1 MTYTAT
7 LSTLPKLSIQLSI
20 LKEKSKYTRYS
31 MDFYCTEEETI
42 HDALTGLFKTKVLF
56 KKEYSILWVV
66 NISAKNNRIVTDSI
80 IPVFVSK
87 VKHGYRMTPIYY
99 PFLKDMY
106 SVKDTK
112 YMVYFIGENGIA
124 DFTLTDED
132 DFPVFEEND
141 NLDNAI
147 IFTRYEDAIKYRR
160 LFIEYTKEKRKETD
174 ERHANG
180 IYTIDEIAKKFGISP
195 TDLKI
200 INAEDDDYMYYEG
213 TRPEDFG
220 ELGDGY
226 STRYWD

>member
-7 LSTLPKLSIQLSI
+7 LSSTLAKLST
-20 LKEKSKYTRYS
+20 LKEKSKYTRYL
-31 MDFYCTEEETI
+31 MDLYCTKEETI
-42 HDALTGLFKTKVLF
+42 HNALSGLFKTKVLF
-56 KKEYSILWVV
+56 QKKYNILWVV
-66 NISAKNNRIVTDSI
+66 NISAKNNRIVTDNI
-80 IPVFVSK
+80 IPIFVSK
-87 VKHGYRMTPIYY
+87 VKYGYRMTPIYY

-106 SVKDTK
+106 RVKDAK
-112 YMVYFIGENGIA
+112 YMVYVIGKHGIA
-124 DFTLTDED
+124 DFTLTDEN

-147 IFTRYEDAIKYRR
+147 IFTRYEDAIKYRS
-160 LFIEYTKEKRKETD
+160 LFIEYTKEKKKKTD

-180 IYTIDEIAKKFGISP
+180 IFTIDEIAKKLGISP

-200 INAEDDDYMYYEG
+200 INDEDDDYMYYEG

-226 STRYWD
+226 MI

>member
-7 LSTLPKLSIQLSI
+7 LSSTLAKLST
-20 LKEKSKYTRYS
+20 LKEKSKYTRYL
-31 MDFYCTEEETI
+31 MDLYCTEEETI
-42 HDALTGLFKTKVLF
+42 HNALSGLFKTKVLF
-56 KKEYSILWVV
+56 QKKYNILWVV
-66 NISAKNNRIVTDSI
+66 NISIKNNRIVTDNI
-80 IPVFVSK
+80 IPIFVSK
-87 VKHGYRMTPIYY
+87 VKYGYRMTPIYY

-106 SVKDTK
+106 RVKDAK
-112 YMVYFIGENGIA
+112 YMSYVIGRHGIA
-124 DFTLTDED
+124 DFTLTDEN

-147 IFTRYEDAIKYRR
+147 IFTQYEDAIKYRS
-160 LFIEYTKEKRKETD
+160 LFIEYTKEKKKKTD

-180 IYTIDEIAKKFGISP
+180 IFTIDEIAKKLGISP

-200 INAEDDDYMYYEG
+200 INDEDDDYMYYEG

-226 STRYWD
+226 MI

>member
-7 LSTLPKLSIQLSI
+7 LSSTLAKLTT
-20 LKEKSKYTRYS
+20 LKEKSKYTRHL
-31 MDFYCTEEETI
+31 MDLYCTEEETI
-42 HDALTGLFKTKVLF
+42 HNALSGLFKTKVLF
-56 KKEYSILWVV
+56 QKKYSILWVV
-66 NISAKNNRIVTDSI
+66 HISAKNNRIVTDNI

-106 SVKDTK
+106 SVKDKK
-112 YMVYFIGENGIA
+112 YMAYVIGKHGIA
-124 DFTLTDED
+124 DFTLTDEN

-141 NLDNAI
+141 NLDDAI

-180 IYTIDEIAKKFGISP
+180 IYTIDEIANKLGISP

-200 INAEDDDYMYYEG
+200 IDSEENNYYMFYDG

-220 ELGDGY
+220 EIDTY
-226 STRYWD
+226 

>member
-7 LSTLPKLSIQLSI
+7 LSSTLAKLST
-20 LKEKSKYTRYS
+20 LKEKSKYTRYL
-31 MDFYCTEEETI
+31 MDLYCTEEETI
-42 HDALTGLFKTKVLF
+42 HNALSGLFKTKVLLQ
-56 KKEYSILWVV
+56 KKYNILWVV
-66 NISAKNNRIVTDSI
+66 NISAKNNRIVTDNI
-80 IPVFVSK
+80 IPIFVSK
-87 VKHGYRMTPIYY
+87 IKYGYRMTPIYY

-106 SVKDTK
+106 RVKDAK
-112 YMVYFIGENGIA
+112 YMVYVIGKHGIA
-124 DFTLTDED
+124 DFTLTDEN

-147 IFTRYEDAIKYRR
+147 IFTRYEDAIKYRS
-160 LFIEYTKEKRKETD
+160 LFIEYTKEKKKKTD

-180 IYTIDEIAKKFGISP
+180 IFTIDEIAKKLGISP

-200 INAEDDDYMYYEG
+200 INDEDDDYMYYEG

-226 STRYWD
+226 MI

>member
-7 LSTLPKLSIQLSI
+7 LSSTLAKLSI
-20 LKEKSKYTRYS
+20 LKEKSKYTRYI
-31 MDFYCTEEETI
+31 MDLYCTEEETI
-42 HDALTGLFKTKVLF
+42 HNALSGLFKTKVLF
-56 KKEYSILWVV
+56 QKKYNILWVV
-66 NISAKNNRIVTDSI
+66 NISAKNNRIATDNI

-87 VKHGYRMTPIYY
+87 VKYGYRMTPIYY

-106 SVKDTK
+106 RVKDAK
-112 YMVYFIGENGIA
+112 YMVYVIGKHGIA
-124 DFTLTDED
+124 DFTLTDEN

-141 NLDNAI
+141 NLDDAI
-147 IFTRYEDAIKYRR
+147 IFTQYEDAIKYRS
-160 LFIEYTKEKRKETD
+160 LFIEYTKEKKKKTD

-180 IYTIDEIAKKFGISP
+180 IFTIDEIANKLGISE

-200 INAEDDDYMYYEG
+200 IDSEENDYMFYDG

-226 STRYWD
+226 SW

>member
-1 MTYTAT
+1 MAYTAT
-7 LSTLPKLSIQLSI
+7 LSSTLAKLST
-20 LKEKSKYTRYS
+20 LKEKSKYTRHL
-31 MDFYCTEEETI
+31 MDLYCTEEETI
-42 HDALTGLFKTKVLF
+42 HNALSGLFKTKVLF

-87 VKHGYRMTPIYY
+87 VKYGYRMTPIYY

-106 SVKDTK
+106 PVKDAK
-112 YMVYFIGENGIA
+112 YMAYVIGKHGIA
-124 DFTLTDED
+124 DFTLTDEN

-141 NLDNAI
+141 NLDDAI
-147 IFTRYEDAIKYRR
+147 IFSSYEYAIKYRS
-160 LFIEYTKEKRKETD
+160 LFIEYTKEKKKKTD

-180 IYTIDEIAKKFGISP
+180 IYTIDEIAKKFGISE

-200 INAEDDDYMYYEG
+200 IDSEENNYMFYDG

-220 ELGDGY
+220 EIDTY
-226 STRYWD
+226 

>member
-7 LSTLPKLSIQLSI
+7 LSSTLAKLSA
-20 LKEKSKYTRYS
+20 LKEKSKYTRYL
-31 MDFYCTEEETI
+31 MDLYCTEEETI
-42 HDALTGLFKTKVLF
+42 HNALSGLFKTKVLF
-56 KKEYSILWVV
+56 QKKYNILWVV
-66 NISAKNNRIVTDSI
+66 NISTKNNRIVTDNI
-80 IPVFVSK
+80 IPIFVSK
-87 VKHGYRMTPIYY
+87 VKYGYRMTPIYY

-106 SVKDTK
+106 RVKDAK
-112 YMVYFIGENGIA
+112 YMTYVIGKHGIA
-124 DFTLTDED
+124 DFTLTDEN

-147 IFTRYEDAIKYRR
+147 IFTRYEDAIKYRS
-160 LFIEYTKEKRKETD
+160 LFIEYTKEKKKKTD

-180 IYTIDEIAKKFGISP
+180 IFTIDEIAKKLGISP

-200 INAEDDDYMYYEG
+200 INDEDDDYMYYEG

-226 STRYWD
+226 MI

>member
-1 MTYTAT
+1 MTYTPT
-7 LSTLPKLSIQLSI
+7 LTSTLDKLST
-20 LKEKSKYTRYS
+20 LKEKSKYTRHL
-31 MDFYCTEEETI
+31 MDLYCTEEETI
-42 HDALTGLFKTKVLF
+42 HNALSGLFKTKVLF
-56 KKEYSILWVV
+56 QKKYNILWVV
-66 NISAKNNRIVTDSI
+66 NISVKNNRIVTDNV

-87 VKHGYRMTPIYY
+87 VKYGYRMTPIYY

-106 SVKDTK
+106 LVKDAK
-112 YMVYFIGENGIA
+112 YMAYVIGKHGIA
-124 DFTLTDED
+124 DFTLADKN

-147 IFTRYEDAIKYRR
+147 IFSSYEYAIKYRS
-160 LFIEYTKEKRKETD
+160 LFIEYTKEKKKKTD

-200 INAEDDDYMYYEG
+200 IDSEENNYMFYDG

-220 ELGDGY
+220 EIDTY
-226 STRYWD
+226 